1 MDKSSMLVNAPCA
14 FEKNKYSAT
23 VTGNILKMSV
33 KSS

>member
-1 MDKSSMLVNAPCA
+1 MAKWSMLVNAPRA

-23 VTGNILKMSV
+23 VTWNILKMSV